1 VCDRFP
7 RGGDVAK
14 AEFWYGLRPMTPD
27 GTPVV
32 GTTSYRNLFLNT
44 GHDTLGWTIACPS
57 GRLLADLF
65 VGRQPEI
72 DVEGLFMDRYSK
84 CSRQVD
90 ISRVARA

>member
-1 VCDRFP
+1 
-7 RGGDVAK
+7 
-14 AEFWYGLRPMTPD
+14 M
-27 GTPVV
+27 
-32 GTTSYRNLFLNT
+32 
-44 GHDTLGWTIACPS
+44 ACPS